1 MSSIRVG
8 WVVVVAVVAAIM
20 GWLGGFWAAESG
32 WATPVLGYSAVITLL
47 AVMAIELVLGIR
59 VLRDRQRPVADRLHP
74 VTATRTLILAQAGTY
89 AAAAIGG
96 WHLGILLHRV
106 PQAGFGSKVVTE
118 ASVQVIT
125 ALLLVV
131 VGFLVEHWC
140 RIPPEDSDANG
151 TNQHSPSSTP
161 GAQPTTRQS
170 DTNNWSSR
178 YNTPE
183 ANR

>member
-1 MSSIRVG
+1 MLPWLANLWPNLPHKLTTPIQCNVSRSHHELNSCRLG
-8 WVVVVAVVAAIM
+8 CVVAVVAAIM

-59 VLRDRQRPVADRLHP
+59 VLRDRQRPVADRLQP

-131 VGFLVEHWC
+131 VGLLVEHWC
-140 RIPPEDSDANG
+140 RI
-151 TNQHSPSSTP
+151 
-161 GAQPTTRQS
+161 
-170 DTNNWSSR
+170 
-178 YNTPE
+178 
-183 ANR
+183 

>member
-1 MSSIRVG
+1 
-8 WVVVVAVVAAIM
+8 M

-106 PQAGFGSKVVTE
+106 PQAGCGARVFSEV
-118 ASVQVIT
+118 SVQLIT

-131 VGFLVEHWC
+131 AGFLVEHWC

-151 TNQHSPSSTP
+151 SNQHSPSSTP
-161 GAQPTTRQS
+161 GDHPTTRQS
-170 DTNNWSSR
+170 DTNRWSSR

-183 ANR
+183 VNR

>member
-8 WVVVVAVVAAIM
+8 WVVVVAVVAATV

-32 WATPVLGYSAVITLL
+32 WAPPVLGYSAVITLL

-59 VLRDRQRPVADRLHP
+59 VLKDRQRPVADRLHP

-118 ASVQVIT
+118 ATVQVIT

-140 RIPPEDSDANG
+140 RIPPEDSAATGANH
-151 TNQHSPSSTP
+151 HSPSNTP

-170 DTNNWSSR
+170 DTSDWSAGH
-178 YNTPE
+178 NTPE

>member
-1 MSSIRVG
+1 
-8 WVVVVAVVAAIM
+8 
-20 GWLGGFWAAESG
+20 
-32 WATPVLGYSAVITLL
+32 LL
-47 AVMAIELVLGIR
+47 ADLL
-59 VLRDRQRPVADRLHP
+59 LPF
-74 VTATRTLILAQAGTY
+74 TATRTLICAQAVTY

-140 RIPPEDSDANG
+140 RIPPEDSAANG
-151 TNQHSPSSTP
+151 TNQHSPSSTLCAP
-161 GAQPTTRQS
+161 PSPRPSA
-170 DTNNWSSR
+170 
-178 YNTPE
+178 
-183 ANR
+183 